1 MIVWEWDLTNFD
13 EEEQTRPEFEAHV
26 KTTRINPVTK
36 KAEPYLPSFS
46 KMYRVT
52 FTMSIVLTMLMVV
65 IVTVAS
71 IMLFKIVFTSTAFQI
86 TQDGS
91 AFHFLNQQARLVAT
105 MLAATLNLIAI
116 VILNKI
122 YERIALWL
130 TKIEY
135 PRTQSDFEQSYTV
148 KVFLF
153 QTLNFYASLIYVAFI
168 KGRAFRAP
176 GYLTGGN
183 IEKFQ
188 ADQCDPG
195 GCLYELALQ
204 LAIIMIGKQFF
215 NNFIEIAY
223 P

>member
-1 MIVWEWDLTNFD
+1 
-13 EEEQTRPEFEAHV
+13 
-26 KTTRINPVTK
+26 
-36 KAEPYLPSFS
+36 
-46 KMYRVT
+46 
-52 FTMSIVLTMLMVV
+52 MVV
-65 IVTVAS
+65 LITVAA
-71 IMLFKIVFTSTAFQI
+71 IMLFKIVFTSTAFKI
-86 TQDGS
+86 TESGS
-91 AFHFLNQQARLVAT
+91 FSFLHSQARLVAT

-116 VILNKI
+116 VIFNKI

-135 PRTQSDFEQSYTV
+135 PRTQTDFEQSYTI

-153 QTLNFYASLIYVAFI
+153 QILNFYASLIYIAFI
-168 KGRAFRAP
+168 KGRAFKNP
-176 GYLTGGN
+176 GHETQDSFS
-183 IEKFQ
+183 KFE

-195 GCLYELALQ
+195 GCLYELFLQ